1 MNSLIGVAEGLMPL
15 IYAPM
20 YTQVYKATLEVL
32 PGAFYLLGGALTL
45 PAVFIF
51 LWEFL
56 LNIFIKKS
64 ILLIK
69 FIIFRWLYKLQ
80 KNEDVTIK
88 DQKIPEAAAFLSQ
101 SLTELKEISRV
112 WDWNK

>member
-1 MNSLIGVAEGLMPL
+1 MDSLIGVAEGLMPL

-51 LWEFL
+51 L
-56 LNIFIKKS
+56 
-64 ILLIK
+64 
-69 FIIFRWLYKLQ
+69 
-80 KNEDVTIK
+80 
-88 DQKIPEAAAFLSQ
+88 
-101 SLTELKEISRV
+101 
-112 WDWNK
+112 